1 MKYNRYSIFFY
12 IRHVLLVVIF
22 SSLVAG
28 NQLYGQEP
36 PPRPISITVSPQG
49 LSFGAFT
56 HGAAGGSVIIFPDG
70 SRDRT
75 GDVIL
80 LNFGFTYSAAFYE
93 IDANPGTIINIL
105 NGPDA
110 TLTRAG
116 GGTMTLHI
124 GSSFPAAPF
133 VTTAIPPAKTS
144 FYMGATLTV
153 GSPLSNPPGSYT
165 GTFNI
170 TFIQE

>member
-1 MKYNRYSIFFY
+1 MKYNYSKCIT
-12 IRHVLLVVIF
+12 VLLLIVIF
-22 SSLVAG
+22 SSFMAAG
-28 NQLYGQEP
+28 RLLGQEP
-36 PPRPISITVSPQG
+36 PPRPITITVSPQG

-56 HGAAGGSVIIFPDG
+56 HGAVGGSVIIYPDG
-70 SRDRT
+70 TRDRT

-80 LNFGFTYSAAFYE
+80 LNFGFTYSAALYE

-116 GGTMTLHI
+116 GGTMTLQV
-124 GSSFPAAPF
+124 GTSFPVAPF

-153 GSPLSNPPGSYT
+153 GSPLSNPPGSYS

>member
-1 MKYNRYSIFFY
+1 MNYQISNRKIKISPVLALSIVLFF
-12 IRHVLLVVIF
+12 
-22 SSLVAG
+22 SLSPM
-28 NQLYGQEP
+28 LFGQEP
-36 PPRPISITVSPQG
+36 PPRPITITVSPQG

-56 HGAAGGSVIIFPDG
+56 HGAIGGSVIIAPDG
-70 SRDRT
+70 SRTST
-75 GDVIL
+75 GDVFL
-80 LNFGFTYSAAFYE
+80 LNFGYSYSAAFYE

-110 TLTRAG
+110 VLTRAG
-116 GGTMTLHI
+116 GGTMTLHV
-124 GSSFPAAPF
+124 GTSFPAAPF

-153 GSPLSNPPGSYT
+153 GGPASNPPGSYS

-170 TFIQE
+170 IFIQE